1 MHSRPQKA
9 QKLRSIHH
17 LYFLHLINFVP
28 LLSFR
33 LCTIPRPFFPS
44 FLHRPDHR
52 YLKRRQQL
60 VQEEQRDGL
69 TEGQRVVRYLRYN
82 FLLNFSAVSKDSAVV
97 VYSVRTYCTSSTIVG
112 VSVTTTVVATRI
124 SFCVSNGWRFIAVW
138 PRIALIGN
146 LEMKGLR
153 LGSAGWSLGSLSNH
167 GVYYA
172 NTHRFERPLKYLTG
186 YVRIHKKTHSLF
198 TQTGRF
204 IRLLG
209 MAATMSGTWSPVEQP
224 PVALN
229 RILLAHDRFSLSTII
244 ASTLFAMCSDA
255 MSLPL
260 DIQQFLWC

>member
-82 FLLNFSAVSKDSAVV
+82 FLLNLSAAYLK
-97 VYSVRTYCTSSTIVG
+97 T
-112 VSVTTTVVATRI
+112 
-124 SFCVSNGWRFIAVW
+124 
-138 PRIALIGN
+138 
-146 LEMKGLR
+146 LR
-153 LGSAGWSLGSLSNH
+153 LLFTVFGLTARRPQSSVYLSQQQLLPHASPFVSRTADVSLPSGSA
-167 GVYYA
+167 
-172 NTHRFERPLKYLTG
+172 
-186 YVRIHKKTHSLF
+186 
-198 TQTGRF
+198 
-204 IRLLG
+204 
-209 MAATMSGTWSPVEQP
+209 SP
-224 PVALN
+224 
-229 RILLAHDRFSLSTII
+229 
-244 ASTLFAMCSDA
+244 
-255 MSLPL
+255 
-260 DIQQFLWC
+260 